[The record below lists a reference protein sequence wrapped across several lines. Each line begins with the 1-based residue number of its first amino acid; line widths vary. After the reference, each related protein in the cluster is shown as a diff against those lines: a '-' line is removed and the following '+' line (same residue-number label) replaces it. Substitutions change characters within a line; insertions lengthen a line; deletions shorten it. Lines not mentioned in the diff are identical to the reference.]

1 MTRLSMRSVRSCLIT
16 GFVVVQFLIVL
27 AACGG
32 AAPTGSSALSAS
44 TAPVDSVTN
53 VSGAAGATALPAV
66 TSEAAEDI
74 ARPSNAGGPGE
85 AATMAGEPKA
95 GAVVF
100 ATYCKECHG
109 DQGKGGVQNPGSDDG
124 TVPPLNPI
132 DETLVSKD
140 PKMFAYNIDL
150 FVQNG
155 STPEGDHPKVRM
167 ADWGKAGALTQQQIA
182 DVIAYIMSLN
192 PAK

>member
-1 MTRLSMRSVRSCLIT
+1 MSRQSMRSVRSCLIT

-32 AAPTGSSALSAS
+32 AAPTGSSASS
-44 TAPVDSVTN
+44 VTTAPVGSATN
-53 VSGAAGATALPAV
+53 VSGAAGATALPAA
-66 TSEAAEDI
+66 TSEASEDI

-85 AATMAGEPKA
+85 AATVAGDPKA

-109 DQGKGGVQNPGSDDG
+109 DQGKGGVKNPGSDDG

-132 DETLVSKD
+132 DKTLVSKD
-140 PKMFAYNIDL
+140 PKVFAYNIDL

-155 STPEGDHPKVRM
+155 STPEGDHPTLKM
-167 ADWGKAGALTQQQIA
+167 TDWGKSGALTQQQIA

-192 PAK
+192 LAK